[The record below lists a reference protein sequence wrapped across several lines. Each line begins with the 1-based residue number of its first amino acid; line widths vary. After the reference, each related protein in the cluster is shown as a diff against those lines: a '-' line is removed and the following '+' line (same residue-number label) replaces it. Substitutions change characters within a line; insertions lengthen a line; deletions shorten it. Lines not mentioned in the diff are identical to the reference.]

1 MYFKA
6 GRLDEAVVALDR
18 VPAPGHVAAT
28 LAVVNGLAAKG
39 EQREA
44 LLILR
49 GAMGRSTDA
58 QTNFP
63 LQSRMIELLAP
74 DSDRATVAREIRRL
88 RQMAA
93 GEPEL
98 LASYFDLIER
108 EAPRLK
114 IEAEFR
120 RELAET
126 WEEGRGA
133 LLGGVALMD
142 WQLDH
147 GEAAPAA
154 ATWTQ
159 LLARPELD
167 EPTVER
173 ALVIFRAA
181 KDAVRETEALARLAR
196 LDAATPDRL
205 VELARAHEQQ
215 GRHDSA
221 LKILDELSA
230 RAVFQDDVAARAA
243 RACVELGAP
252 DRARGLFAQAVAADP
267 AARNVDV
274 HFDYAR
280 LLMDRKEWNL
290 SRTVLRRT
298 FRNPAAHDVDL
309 LVRWFAASGR
319 IEQANAELP
328 SFGLTPQLLV
338 VARRA
343 LFGEMEKSGRIAL
356 AVKLLDEQPEIFETA
371 MCARLRAAAKTA
383 GVFAEAAALI
393 ERIIAQ
399 SPLEGAEPAN
409 ELALLLVDWADA
421 EPGDPA
427 LARLKRAFDLRPDLW
442 DAAERLSRLS
452 AESGDV
458 KLAAKTLRTFI
469 DATKNAGEKEKAK
482 QNLDRL
488 PAS

>member
-1 MYFKA
+1 
-6 GRLDEAVVALDR
+6 
-18 VPAPGHVAAT
+18 
-28 LAVVNGLAAKG
+28 
-39 EQREA
+39 
-44 LLILR
+44 
-49 GAMGRSTDA
+49 
-58 QTNFP
+58 
-63 LQSRMIELLAP
+63 
-74 DSDRATVAREIRRL
+74 
-88 RQMAA
+88 
-93 GEPEL
+93 
-98 LASYFDLIER
+98 
-108 EAPRLK
+108 
-114 IEAEFR
+114 
-120 RELAET
+120 
-126 WEEGRGA
+126 
-133 LLGGVALMD
+133 
-142 WQLDH
+142 
-147 GEAAPAA
+147 
-154 ATWTQ
+154 
-159 LLARPELD
+159 
-167 EPTVER
+167 
-173 ALVIFRAA
+173 
-181 KDAVRETEALARLAR
+181 
-196 LDAATPDRL
+196 
-205 VELARAHEQQ
+205 
-215 GRHDSA
+215 
-221 LKILDELSA
+221 
-230 RAVFQDDVAARAA
+230 
-243 RACVELGAP
+243 
-252 DRARGLFAQAVAADP
+252 
-267 AARNVDV
+267 
-274 HFDYAR
+274 
-280 LLMDRKEWNL
+280 MDRKEWNL
-290 SRTVLRRT
+290 SRTVLRLA

-309 LVRWFAASGR
+309 LVRWFAATGR
-319 IEQANAELP
+319 IEQANAELF

-343 LFGEMEKSGRIAL
+343 LFGEMDKSGRIAL